1 MGFLRDVATAFK
13 PSNVKRGLDAARNP
27 IDQAAID
34 AGLKSLTPEQR
45 AAYDANM
52 AKVEEGRAEQRR
64 AWDEARALED
74 RTRVLWGEA
83 GRYLH
88 GPSLEEVGSPDEVE
102 ARATEQGVMAVV
114 QEMRAANEGQFKMGL
129 RQALG
134 RHEVDQIDD
143 PVRREEVAAEE
154 RAARDAARAPYRAP
168 DAAGMAFSR
177 IPTRG
182 ETQLAELLAHLAE
195 SGLAARPERV
205 FGVYRVPDR
214 ISQALTPHSER
225 GRLVEWE
232 IVHEPGASGAAGA
245 AQLPVATSFVAKE
258 QWVARRL
265 GERSLLDEDLAL
277 AFCRDAG
284 IGPERCLGLARI
296 SEFRTLRGHGSGD
309 DGGGEIRT
317 VVKGVV
323 AIHPEEGSGAFDRM
337 LADAPLDL
345 PVEPEGVH
353 VEVLNW
359 EHVGNAV
366 HLKVHHPPPVPSPFP
381 YLPATPQE
389 LLAAYLEV
397 VGVQPAD
404 CYSAQ
409 ATVDR
414 PRPLMQGGLFSTNLG
429 PKQPC
434 ADGKD
439 RMRTRGCEQI
449 VIAYRDRPGYVDGR
463 ERWTAYQTEVLEA
476 RLQNAVRKRS
486 RLTDEDMTSG
496 WPKPL
501 RAALRVAEWVD
512 RIDEI
517 GTESLPQYRYCSPPV
532 A

>member
-1 MGFLRDVATAFK
+1 MGFLKDVATAFK
-13 PSNVKRGLDAARNP
+13 PANIKRGLDASRGP
-27 IDQAAID
+27 VDQAAID
-34 AGLKSLTPEQR
+34 ASVEALTPEQR

-52 AKVEEGRAEQRR
+52 AKVEEGRAQSR
-64 AWDEARALED
+64 AAWEEARELED
-74 RTRVLWGEA
+74 RIRVLYGPA

-88 GPSLEEVGSPDEVE
+88 GPSLEDVGSPDEID
-102 ARATEQGVMAVV
+102 ARVGEVGALAVV
-114 QEMRAANEGQFKMGL
+114 QQMRAVNKGQFKMGL

-143 PVRREEVAAEE
+143 PVRREQVAAEE
-154 RAARDAARAPYRAP
+154 RAARDAARAPYRAA
-168 DAAGMAFSR
+168 DAVPLAFTR

-182 ETQLAELLAHLAE
+182 ETQLAELLAYLE
-195 SGLAARPERV
+195 QSGLAAYPERV

-225 GRLVEWE
+225 GRLVEWDV
-232 IVHEPGASGAAGA
+232 VHEPGAGGTAA
-245 AQLPVATSFVAKE
+245 PRPEATSFVAKE

-265 GERSLLDEDLAL
+265 GEPSILDEDLAL
-277 AFCRDAG
+277 AFCREAG
-284 IGPERCLGLARI
+284 IGPERCLGLARV
-296 SEFRTLRGHGSGD
+296 SEFRTIRGHGSGE

-317 VVKGVV
+317 LVQGVV
-323 AIHPEEGSGAFDRM
+323 AIHPEAGSGAFEQM
-337 LADAPLDL
+337 LAAAPLDL
-345 PVEPEGVH
+345 PREPEGVH

-389 LLAAYLEV
+389 LLEAYLEV
-397 VGVQPAD
+397 VGVRAAD

-409 ATVDR
+409 ATVDH

-439 RMRTRGCEQI
+439 RMRTRGCEH
-449 VIAYRDRPGYVDGR
+449 VVVAYRDRPEYAAGR
-463 ERWTAYQTEVLEA
+463 DRWATYQAEVLEA

-486 RLTDEDMTSG
+486 TLKDDDITSG

-501 RAALRVAEWVD
+501 RAAVRAAELID

-517 GTESLPQYRYCSPPV
+517 GTESVPPYRYCWPPV